1 MTSFVAGDPGS
12 GTAPEATSFQAAGV
26 QPNNPAAP
34 DQGDVVLEYGGRKF
48 TKDDLIKKL
57 THADEHIQRL
67 TNERSEDKALM
78 EEVRNALKKQVDVAE
93 VLKQIKGQ
101 GANPDPTQQPPANQ
115 PAAAPTADEIAAK
128 VLGTLKEGEAA
139 QQREANWRSV
149 TETLTKA
156 YGDATNQKVAQ
167 AAAEA
172 GLTLAEAAELAK
184 SKPKAFLKLF
194 PDIAPAKPQ
203 HSAVAPGVVN
213 TQSFQQAPRGN
224 SGYAK
229 AGSTKQAVS
238 IYLNRLKELGL

>member
-12 GTAPEATSFQAAGV
+12 GAAPGATNFQAAGV

-34 DQGDVVLEYGGRKF
+34 DQGEVVLEYGGRKF
-48 TKDDLIKKL
+48 TKDDLVKKL
-57 THADEHIQRL
+57 AHADEHIQRL
-67 TNERSEDKALM
+67 TTERSEDKALM

-101 GANPDPTQQPPANQ
+101 ANPNPDPSQPNPDPKQ
-115 PAAAPTADEIAAK
+115 VQAPTADEIAQQ
-128 VLGTLKEGEAA
+128 VLGKLQEGETVK
-139 QQREANWRSV
+139 QREANWSHVTSV
-149 TETLTKA
+149 LTKA
-156 YGDATNQKVAQ
+156 YGDAVNQKVK
-167 AAAEA
+167 AAADEA

-194 PDIAPAKPQ
+194 PDVATKPQ
-203 HSAVAPGVVN
+203 PSAVRGGDVN
-213 TQSFQQAPRGN
+213 TQSFQQAPKGN